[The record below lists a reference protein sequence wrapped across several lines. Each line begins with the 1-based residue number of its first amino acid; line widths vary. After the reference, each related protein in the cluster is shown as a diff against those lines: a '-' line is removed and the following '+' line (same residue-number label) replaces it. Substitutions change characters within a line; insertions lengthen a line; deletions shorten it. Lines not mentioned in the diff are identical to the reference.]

1 MTKEVKDIK
10 IGDRVRHPMHGIGD
24 VKWVDCFGAW
34 VQWAGHG
41 WMSVNVPPCD
51 LHKTGSIGGGPQ
63 PNVQRHLARSVSDTN
78 SASGHRR
85 RYPRSDF
92 ADARAGF
99 PSASAQ

>member
-63 PNVQRHLARSVSDTN
+63 PNVQRH
-78 SASGHRR
+78 
-85 RYPRSDF
+85 PRSDF
-92 ADARAGF
+92 LWDARAGF